1 MMWDEAPPAL
11 KVTAE
16 ASSEID
22 KMFGQC
28 FGTPAGKKV
37 LEHLRKLTIEQ
48 PTWFAGEDASYG
60 YAREGQNSLVRDI
73 ERRIERSYGR
83 RDSK

>member
-1 MMWDEAPPAL
+1 MIWDEAPAPL

-22 KMFGQC
+22 KAFGQC
-28 FGTPAGKKV
+28 FSTAAGKKV
-37 LEHLRKLTIEQ
+37 LAHLRKSTVEQ

-60 YAREGQNSLVRDI
+60 YAREGQNSLVREI
-73 ERRIERSYGR
+73 ERRIARAHGR
-83 RDSK
+83 